1 MLKDRIAMSNI
12 ILNAY
17 SILFFFKVSNLSFSS
32 NTYLLV
38 WSLKV
43 KAVKLFF
50 TPEDLDDPVNR
61 AKKYFLQTG
70 TLKVSL
76 PHI

>member
-1 MLKDRIAMSNI
+1 MP
-12 ILNAY
+12 IL
-17 SILFFFKVSNLSFSS
+17 SECTFFFLSNLSLLS

-38 WSLKV
+38 LSLKV